1 MIYDHIDR
9 FPLYRFGQ
17 AAVQAFEFLK
27 TLTPDTPDATYEI
40 IGRDVYAM
48 VQSYDTE
55 AEPSPILE
63 AHRKY
68 IDIQYCMAGA
78 EYIAVAP
85 LDESTVKT
93 PYDAERDV
101 AFYYAQKM
109 MTLCAMTPGRF
120 VLLFP
125 TDEHFAKF
133 SAEQPCHIKKAV
145 VKLRADLF

>member
-9 FPLYRFGQ
+9 IGLYRFGQ
-17 AAVQAFEFLK
+17 AAQQSFEFLK

-40 IGRDVYAM
+40 IGRDVYVM
-48 VQSYDTE
+48 VQSYETE

-68 IDIQYCMAGA
+68 IDIQYCIANT

-93 PYDAERDV
+93 PYDAEKDV
-101 AFYYAQKM
+101 AFYHAQKM
-109 MTLCAMTPGRF
+109 MTLSAMTPGRF

-125 TDEHFAKF
+125 SDEHFAKWA
-133 SAEQPCHIKKAV
+133 AEAPSRVKKAV

>member
-9 FPLYRFGQ
+9 IGLYRFG
-17 AAVQAFEFLK
+17 AAAMKAFEFLK
-27 TLTPDTPDATYEI
+27 TLTPDSPDATHEL
-40 IGRDVYAM
+40 IGRDLYVM
-48 VQSYDTE
+48 VQSYETE

-68 IDIQYCMAGA
+68 IDIQYCIANT

-85 LDESTVKT
+85 LDESTIKT
-93 PYDAERDV
+93 PYDAEKDV

-133 SAEQPCHIKKAV
+133 AAEVPCRIKKAV

>member
-1 MIYDHIDR
+1 MIYDHIDNIG
-9 FPLYRFGQ
+9 LYCFG
-17 AAVQAFEFLK
+17 AAAMKAFEFLK
-27 TLTPDTPDATYEI
+27 TLTPDTPEETFELD
-40 IGRDVYAM
+40 GRDVYVM

-55 AEPSPILE
+55 VEPSPILE

-68 IDIQYCMAGA
+68 IDIQYCIANA
-78 EYIAVAP
+78 EYIMVAP
-85 LDESTVKT
+85 LDESTIKT
-93 PYDAERDV
+93 PYDGEKDV

-120 VLLFP
+120 VLLAP

-133 SAEQPCHIKKAV
+133 AAEAPCRIKKAV

>member
-9 FPLYRFGQ
+9 IGQYRFSP
-17 AAVQAFEFLK
+17 ATMKAFEFLK
-27 TLTPDTPDATYEI
+27 TLTPDSPDATHEL
-40 IGRDVYAM
+40 IGRDVYVM
-48 VQSYDTE
+48 VQSYVTE

-68 IDIQYCMAGA
+68 IDIQYCIANA

-85 LDESTVKT
+85 LDESTIKT
-93 PYDAERDV
+93 PYDAEKDV

-109 MTLCAMTPGRF
+109 MTLSAMTPGRF

-125 TDEHFAKF
+125 TDEHFAKMA
-133 SAEQPCHIKKAV
+133 AEAPVRIKKAV

>member
-1 MIYDHIDR
+1 MIYDHIDNIG
-9 FPLYRFGQ
+9 LYRFG
-17 AAVQAFEFLK
+17 AAAMKAFEFLK
-27 TLTPDTPDATYEI
+27 TLTPDTPEETFELD
-40 IGRDVYAM
+40 GRDVYVM

-68 IDIQYCMAGA
+68 IDIQYCIANA
-78 EYIAVAP
+78 EYIMTAP

-93 PYDAERDV
+93 PYDAEKDV

-125 TDEHFAKF
+125 TDEHFAKMA
-133 SAEQPCHIKKAV
+133 AEAPCRIKKAV

>member
-1 MIYDHIDR
+1 MIYDHIDNIG
-9 FPLYRFGQ
+9 LYRFG
-17 AAVQAFEFLK
+17 AAAMKAFEFLK
-27 TLTPDTPDATYEI
+27 TLTPDSPDATHEL
-40 IGRDVYAM
+40 IGRDLYVM
-48 VQSYDTE
+48 VQSYETE

-68 IDIQYCMAGA
+68 IDIQYCIAGA

-85 LDESTVKT
+85 LDESTIKT
-93 PYDAERDV
+93 PYDAEKDV

-109 MTLCAMTPGRF
+109 MTLSAMTPGRF

-125 TDEHFAKF
+125 TDEHFAKMA
-133 SAEQPCHIKKAV
+133 AEAPCRIRKAV

>member
-1 MIYDHIDR
+1 MIYDHIDNIG
-9 FPLYRFGQ
+9 LYRFS
-17 AAVQAFEFLK
+17 AATMKAFEFLK
-27 TLTPDTPDATYEI
+27 TLTPDTPEETFELM
-40 IGRDVYAM
+40 GRNVYVM
-48 VQSYDTE
+48 VQSYETE

-68 IDIQYCMAGA
+68 IDIQYCIAGA

-93 PYDAERDV
+93 PYDEAKDV

-125 TDEHFAKF
+125 TDEHFAKMA
-133 SAEQPCHIKKAV
+133 AEAPCRIKKAV

>member
-9 FPLYRFGQ
+9 IGLYRFG
-17 AAVQAFEFLK
+17 AAAMKAFDFLM
-27 TLTPDTPDATYEI
+27 TLTPDTPEETFELA
-40 IGRDVYAM
+40 GRDLYVM

-68 IDIQYCMAGA
+68 IDIQYCIAGT

-93 PYDAERDV
+93 PYDDEKDV

-109 MTLCAMTPGRF
+109 MSLCAMAPGRF

-125 TDEHFAKF
+125 TDAHFAKHA
-133 SAEQPCHIKKAV
+133 AEAPCRIKKAV

>member
-1 MIYDHIDR
+1 MIYDHIDKIG
-9 FPLYRFGQ
+9 LYRFG
-17 AAVQAFEFLK
+17 AATMKAFEFLK
-27 TLTPDTPDATYEI
+27 TLTPDSPDATHELM
-40 IGRDVYAM
+40 GRDLYVM

-55 AEPSPILE
+55 ADPPPILE

-68 IDIQYCMAGA
+68 IDIQYCIAGA

-93 PYDAERDV
+93 PYDAEKDV
-101 AFYYAQKM
+101 AFYHAQKM

-125 TDEHFAKF
+125 PDEHFAKF
-133 SAEQPCHIKKAV
+133 AAKAPCRIKKAV

>member
-9 FPLYRFGQ
+9 IGLYRFSP
-17 AAVQAFEFLK
+17 ATMKAFEFLK
-27 TLTPDTPDATYEI
+27 TLTPDSPDATHEL
-40 IGRDVYAM
+40 IGRDVYVM

-68 IDIQYCMAGA
+68 IDIQYCIAGA

-85 LDESTVKT
+85 LDETTIKT
-93 PYDAERDV
+93 PYDAEKDV

-109 MTLCAMTPGRF
+109 MTLSAMTPGRF

-125 TDEHFAKF
+125 TDEHFAKMA
-133 SAEQPCHIKKAV
+133 AEAPCRIKKAV

>member
-9 FPLYRFGQ
+9 IGLYRFSP
-17 AAVQAFEFLK
+17 ATMKAFEFLK
-27 TLTPDTPDATYEI
+27 TLTPDSPDATHEL
-40 IGRDVYAM
+40 IGRDVYVM

-68 IDIQYCMAGA
+68 IDIQYCIAGA

-85 LDESTVKT
+85 LDETTIKT
-93 PYDAERDV
+93 PYDAEKDV

-109 MTLCAMTPGRF
+109 MTLSAMTPGRF

-133 SAEQPCHIKKAV
+133 AAEAPCRIRKAV

>member
-1 MIYDHIDR
+1 MIYDHIDNIG
-9 FPLYRFGQ
+9 LYRFSP
-17 AAVQAFEFLK
+17 ATMKAFEFLK
-27 TLTPDTPDATYEI
+27 TLTPDSPDATHEL
-40 IGRDVYAM
+40 IGRDLYVM

-68 IDIQYCMAGA
+68 IDIQYCIANE
-78 EYIAVAP
+78 EYISVAP
-85 LDESTVKT
+85 LDESTIKT
-93 PYDAERDV
+93 PYDAEKDV

-120 VLLFP
+120 VLLLP
-125 TDEHFAKF
+125 TDEHFAKM
-133 SAEQPCHIKKAV
+133 AAVEPCRIKKAV

>member
-1 MIYDHIDR
+1 MIYDHINNIG
-9 FPLYRFGQ
+9 LYRFSE
-17 AAVQAFEFLK
+17 ATLKAFEFLK
-27 TLTPDTPDATYEI
+27 TLTPDTPEETFEL
-40 IGRDVYAM
+40 IGRDLYVM
-48 VQSYDTE
+48 VQSYETE

-68 IDIQYCMAGA
+68 IDIQYCIANA
-78 EYIAVAP
+78 EYIAAAP
-85 LDESTVKT
+85 LDESTLKT
-93 PYDAERDV
+93 PYDEEKDV

-125 TDEHFAKF
+125 TDEHFAKMA
-133 SAEQPCHIKKAV
+133 AEAPCRIKKAV

>member
-1 MIYDHIDR
+1 MIYDHIDNIG
-9 FPLYRFGQ
+9 LYRFG
-17 AAVQAFEFLK
+17 AAAMKAFEFLK
-27 TLTPDTPDATYEI
+27 TLTPDSPDATHELM
-40 IGRDVYAM
+40 GRDLYVM
-48 VQSYDTE
+48 VQSYETE

-68 IDIQYCMAGA
+68 IDIQYCIANA
-78 EYIAVAP
+78 EYIMVAP
-85 LDESTVKT
+85 LDESTIKT
-93 PYDAERDV
+93 PYDGEKDV

-125 TDEHFAKF
+125 TDEHFAKMA
-133 SAEQPCHIKKAV
+133 AEGPCRIKKSV

>member
-1 MIYDHIDR
+1 MIYDHIGNVG
-9 FPLYRFGQ
+9 LYRFSP
-17 AAVQAFEFLK
+17 AAMKAFAFLK
-27 TLTPDTPDATYEI
+27 TLTPDSPEETIELD
-40 IGRDVYAM
+40 GRDLYVM
-48 VQSYDTE
+48 VQSYETE

-68 IDIQYCMAGA
+68 IDIQYCIEGA

-85 LDESTVKT
+85 LDGSTLKT
-93 PYDAERDV
+93 PYDEEKDA

-109 MTLCAMTPGRF
+109 MTLSAMTPGRF

-125 TDEHFAKF
+125 SDEHFAKF
-133 SAEQPCHIKKAV
+133 AAEAPCRVRKAV

>member
-9 FPLYRFGQ
+9 FRLFRPGQ

-27 TLTPDTPDATYEI
+27 TLAPDTPDATYEI
-40 IGRDVYAM
+40 VGHDVYAM

-55 AEPSPILE
+55 SDPPPILE
-63 AHRKY
+63 AHRNY
-68 IDIQYCMAGA
+68 IDIQYCIAGA

-85 LDESTVKT
+85 LDESTIKT
-93 PYDAERDV
+93 PYDGAKDV

-125 TDEHFAKF
+125 TDEHFAKWA
-133 SAEQPCHIKKAV
+133 AEAPGRVKKAV

>member
-1 MIYDHIDR
+1 MNYDHIDR
-9 FPLYRFGQ
+9 IAQYRFGQ
-17 AAVQAFEFLK
+17 AAAQAFEFLK

-40 IGRDVYAM
+40 VGRDMYAM

-63 AHRKY
+63 AHRKF
-68 IDIQYCMAGA
+68 IDIQYCIAGA

-85 LDESTVKT
+85 LDESTIKT

-133 SAEQPCHIKKAV
+133 AAKAPCRIKKAV
-145 VKLRADLF
+145 VKLRADLY

>member
-1 MIYDHIDR
+1 MNYDHIDR
-9 FPLYRFGQ
+9 IAQYRFGQ
-17 AAVQAFEFLK
+17 AAAQAFDFLK

-40 IGRDVYAM
+40 VGRDVYAM

-63 AHRKY
+63 AHRKF
-68 IDIQYCMAGA
+68 IDIQYCIAGA

-85 LDESTVKT
+85 LDESTIKT
-93 PYDAERDV
+93 PYDAEKDV

-133 SAEQPCHIKKAV
+133 AAEAPCRIKKAV
-145 VKLRADLF
+145 IKLRADLF